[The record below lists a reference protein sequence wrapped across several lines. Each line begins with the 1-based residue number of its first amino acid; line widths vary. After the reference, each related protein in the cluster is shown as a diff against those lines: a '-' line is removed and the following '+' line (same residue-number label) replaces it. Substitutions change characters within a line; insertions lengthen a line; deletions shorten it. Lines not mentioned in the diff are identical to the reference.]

1 MENQLFNL
9 KFAAKSLEREAVR
22 CEKVEREEQNKIKN
36 DLKKGNSEGARIHAE
51 NAIRNKNQALSYR
64 RMSARVDAVCSRVQT
79 AITLKAI
86 TGNMAS
92 VVKSMD
98 AAAKSMDLEKMVKL
112 MDQFEKNFENLDVQS
127 QVMDST
133 MGNTVTLSVPD
144 DQVSGLMKKVADEA
158 GLELN
163 DELPKAA
170 ISNVSVSATEEDD
183 LTQRLARLRQV

>member
-22 CEKVEREEQNKIKN
+22 CEKVEREEQSKIKN

-170 ISNVSVSATEEDD
+170 VSNVSVSATEEDD